1 MVFYAV
7 AAGGEADAVGLLLGG
22 FVSGNDAEVGG
33 FAAGGK
39 VCVFDEVDGVGACE
53 SSRGEALG
61 EASHFVGGALYP
73 KLGVRT
79 EAEGVVFE
87 R

>member
-1 MVFYAV
+1 MV
-7 AAGGEADAVGLLLGG
+7 
-22 FVSGNDAEVGG
+22 
-33 FAAGGK
+33 
-39 VCVFDEVDGVGACE
+39 DEVDEVGACE
-53 SSRGEALG
+53 GSRGEALG

-79 EAEGVVFE
+79 EAEGIVFK